1 VRRWTAAAIGIA
13 LLMTAGCSSEP
24 EDGTAAAPTVAG
36 NTPSAAMTK
45 PAPTPTPP
53 PTPVRLSVP
62 MYQRALTNVEK
73 VLRTYVVRVMN
84 ARTLPAFDA
93 TRAQLAA
100 AVVLERKALEKV
112 NPPKA
117 LDAAHQTVLT
127 SFDGYPE
134 NVTDALSDAGVTK
147 TSCGLPKAPAVRLYE
162 AKAGIRSSV
171 LELTQDVSKSVGKGL
186 RFGAL
191 VVPPAPKAPP
201 SVNGR
206 GTNGKVIQ
214 RAGSRGPG
222 RLEIDNGSSSDV
234 VVVVTNSNP
243 RKPQVSIYVR
253 ASSKATLNGI
263 RGSYYVFFKSG
274 TAWDAA
280 NRRFTEDCA
289 YERYDDRFDGSF
301 DWSISLART
310 PLGNAPTSEVDAF

>member
-1 VRRWTAAAIGIA
+1 MA
-13 LLMTAGCSSEP
+13 AGCSSEP
-24 EDGTAAAPTVAG
+24 EDGDAAAPSGSRSTTTTV
-36 NTPSAAMTK
+36 SK
-45 PAPTPTPP
+45 PIPP

-100 AVVLERKALEKV
+100 AVVLERQALAKV
-112 NPPKA
+112 SPPQA
-117 LDAAHQTVLT
+117 LSAAHQTVLE

-134 NVTDALSDAGVTK
+134 TVTDNLSDAGVTK

-171 LELTQDVSKSVGKGL
+171 LELPQDVSKSVGKGL

-191 VVPPAPKAPP
+191 VVPAAPKAPP
-201 SVNGR
+201 TVNGR
-206 GTNGKVIQ
+206 GSNGKVIQ
-214 RAGSRGPG
+214 RSGAQGPG
-222 RLEIDNGSSSDV
+222 RLQIDNGSSSDV
-234 VVVVTNSNP
+234 VIVVTNSNP

-274 TAWDAA
+274 TNWDAV

>member
-1 VRRWTAAAIGIA
+1 VRRWTAAAIGITMLA
-13 LLMTAGCSSEP
+13 VAGCSAEP
-24 EDGTAAAPTVAG
+24 EDGNAAAPSAGSTTTTV
-36 NTPSAAMTK
+36 SK
-45 PAPTPTPP
+45 SPTSPP
-53 PTPVRLSVP
+53 PPPSPVRLSVP

-84 ARTLPAFDA
+84 AKTLPAFDA

-100 AVVLERKALEKV
+100 AVVLQRQALAKV

-117 LDAAHQTVLT
+117 LDAAHRTVLE
-127 SFDGYPE
+127 SFDDYPE
-134 NVTDALSDAGVTK
+134 NVTDNLSEAGATR

-162 AKAGIRSSV
+162 AKTGIRSSV
-171 LELTQDVSKSVGKGL
+171 VELTQEVSRSVGKGL

-206 GTNGKVIQ
+206 GKNGQIVQ
-214 RAGSRGPG
+214 RSGARGPG
-222 RLEIDNGSSSDV
+222 RLDINNSSSSDV
-234 VVVVTNSNP
+234 VIVVTNSSP

-253 ASSKATLNGI
+253 ANHKATLRGI
-263 RGSYYVFFKSG
+263 RGSYYVYFKSG
-274 TAWDAA
+274 TNWDAA
-280 NRRFTEDCA
+280 NRRFTEDCS

>member
-1 VRRWTAAAIGIA
+1 
-13 LLMTAGCSSEP
+13 
-24 EDGTAAAPTVAG
+24 
-36 NTPSAAMTK
+36 
-45 PAPTPTPP
+45 
-53 PTPVRLSVP
+53 

-73 VLRTYVVRVMN
+73 VLRTYVLRVMN
-84 ARTLPAFDA
+84 AKTLPAFDA
-93 TRAQLAA
+93 SRAQLAA
-100 AVVLERKALEKV
+100 AVVLERRALEKV
-112 NPPKA
+112 NAPKA
-117 LDAAHQTVLT
+117 LTAAHQTVLA

-134 NVTDALSDAGVTK
+134 SVTENLGDAGVTK
-147 TSCGLPKAPAVRLYE
+147 TGCGLPKAPAVRLYE

-171 LELTQDVSKSVGKGL
+171 VELTQDVSKSVGKGL

-191 VVPPAPKAPP
+191 AVPPEPKEPA

-206 GTNGKVIQ
+206 GSNGKIIQ
-214 RAGSRGPG
+214 RTGSRGPG
-222 RLEIDNGSSSDV
+222 RLVIDNGSDSDV

-253 ASSKATLNGI
+253 SSSKATLNGI

-274 TAWDAA
+274 TGWDAA

>member
-1 VRRWTAAAIGIA
+1 
-13 LLMTAGCSSEP
+13 M
-24 EDGTAAAPTVAG
+24 
-36 NTPSAAMTK
+36 
-45 PAPTPTPP
+45 
-53 PTPVRLSVP
+53 RLSVP

-73 VLRTYVVRVMN
+73 VLRPYVVRVMN

-100 AVVLERKALEKV
+100 AVVLERQALEKV

-117 LDAAHQTVLT
+117 LDAAHETVLA
-127 SFDGYPE
+127 SFDGYPDD
-134 NVTDALSDAGVTK
+134 VTDNLSAAGLTK
-147 TSCGLPKAPAVRLYE
+147 TGCGLPKAPAVRLYE
-162 AKAGIRSSV
+162 AKSGIRTSV
-171 LELTQDVSKSVGKGL
+171 AELTQGVSRAVGKGL

-214 RAGSRGPG
+214 RSGSRGPG
-222 RLEIDNGSSSDV
+222 RLAIDNGSSSDV
-234 VVVVTNSNP
+234 VIVVTNRNP

-253 ASSKATLNGI
+253 ANHKATLNGI
-263 RGSYYVFFKSG
+263 RGSYYVYFKSG
-274 TAWDAA
+274 TGWDAA
-280 NRRFTEDCA
+280 NRRFTEDCQ
-289 YERYDDRFDGSF
+289 YEKYDDRFDGSF

-310 PLGNAPTSEVDAF
+310 PFGNASTSETDAF

>member
-1 VRRWTAAAIGIA
+1 
-13 LLMTAGCSSEP
+13 
-24 EDGTAAAPTVAG
+24 
-36 NTPSAAMTK
+36 
-45 PAPTPTPP
+45 
-53 PTPVRLSVP
+53 

-84 ARTLPAFDA
+84 AQTLPAFDA

-100 AVVLERKALEKV
+100 AVVLERQALAKV
-112 NPPKA
+112 NPPQA
-117 LDAAHQTVLT
+117 LSAAHGSVLDA
-127 SFDGYPE
+127 FDSYPE
-134 NVTDALSDAGVTK
+134 SVTAGLETAGVTK
-147 TSCGLPKAPAVRLYE
+147 TGCGLPKAPAVRLYQ
-162 AKAGIRSSV
+162 AKTGVRGAV
-171 LELTQDVSKSVGKGL
+171 AELSQGVSRSVGKGL

-191 VVPPAPKAPP
+191 VVPPVPKAP
-201 SVNGR
+201 SVLNGR
-206 GTNGKVIQ
+206 GTNGKIVQ
-214 RAGSRGPG
+214 RSGSRGPG
-222 RLEIDNGSSSDV
+222 RLQIDNGSSSDV
-234 VVVVTNSNP
+234 VIVVTNSSP

-253 ASSKATLNGI
+253 ASSKATLSGI

-274 TAWDAA
+274 TNWDAD